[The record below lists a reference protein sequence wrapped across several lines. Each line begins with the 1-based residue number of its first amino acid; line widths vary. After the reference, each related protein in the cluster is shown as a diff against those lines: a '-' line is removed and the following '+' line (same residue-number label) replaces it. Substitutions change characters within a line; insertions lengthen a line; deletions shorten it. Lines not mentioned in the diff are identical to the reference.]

1 MKFGR
6 EFRIHLEQT
15 LPEWRDKFLRYK
27 LLKKLLNSIAP
38 AAAYLP
44 PRLPLPEFQV
54 WFVAILTGEIEKF
67 NDFYVGKEEDL
78 IIRFQALKETIE
90 RVQVRDHS
98 LFTSETGIEIMT
110 EIHKDLVAIH
120 GKMVLLKSYSSLNF
134 AGLIK
139 ILKKYD
145 KRTGAMLSMP
155 FTQLAFHQPFFITEP
170 LTRLIHECEA
180 KLESLFPLEAEVV
193 EPSTEVAV
201 DHAGTNASL
210 ETTLL
215 LVEETVDVYRS
226 TLSAINTIE
235 GLRKPSSTYNDL
247 SMSYLF
253 GKRNDESAGDVTAE
267 NSPCNSFVD
276 EEDEK
281 EAEDVRFPQ

>member
-1 MKFGR
+1 
-6 EFRIHLEQT
+6 
-15 LPEWRDKFLRYK
+15 
-27 LLKKLLNSIAP
+27 
-38 AAAYLP
+38 
-44 PRLPLPEFQV
+44 
-54 WFVAILTGEIEKF
+54 
-67 NDFYVGKEEDL
+67 
-78 IIRFQALKETIE
+78 
-90 RVQVRDHS
+90 
-98 LFTSETGIEIMT
+98 
-110 EIHKDLVAIH
+110 
-120 GKMVLLKSYSSLNF
+120 MVLLKSYSSLNF

-180 KLESLFPLEAEVV
+180 KLESLFPLGAEVV
-193 EPSTEVAV
+193 EPSTAVAV

-215 LVEETVDVYRS
+215 LVEETVDIYRS

-253 GKRNDESAGDVTAE
+253 GRRNDESAGDVTAE
-267 NSPCNSFVD
+267 NSPCNSFVE

-281 EAEDVRFPQ
+281 EEEEDIRFLNEISNLFFVLVYTQLILPEIDGVHICQLSSQKLCEYIVMQ